1 MRTSDADE
9 SPRDDGDLEVDD
21 HVKLTIVGFHGEGP
35 EGNAELVLEEAGLL
49 DDADESDTVTR
60 RLV

>member
-1 MRTSDADE
+1 
-9 SPRDDGDLEVDD
+9 
-21 HVKLTIVGFHGEGP
+21 VKLTIVGVDREGL
-35 EGNAELVLEEAGLL
+35 EGNAKLVLEEAGLF

>member
-1 MRTSDADE
+1 MRTSDEDE

-21 HVKLTIVGFHGEGP
+21 HVKLTIVGFDREGLK
-35 EGNAELVLEEAGLL
+35 GNAELVLEEAGLL